1 MDVQS
6 VDARGLEHTPELIL
20 AHSLQFARIE
30 GRLGAL
36 EEEQKEYDKNTKD
49 LASEVR
55 RLADAILT
63 IEAERRTAL
72 SFRRWVVP
80 IMVSVVVGVL
90 STAVTLWA
98 ALAAMA
104 AKGG

>member
-1 MDVQS
+1 MEVQNIETHGHQDL
-6 VDARGLEHTPELIL
+6 VLEH
-20 AHSLQFARIE
+20 SLKFARIE

-36 EEEQKEYDKNTKD
+36 EGEQKEYDKNTKD

-63 IEAERRTAL
+63 IEAERRAER
-72 SFRRWVVP
+72 SFRRWVIP

-98 ALAAMA
+98 AFLAAP
-104 AKGG
+104 KGG

>member
-36 EEEQKEYDKNTKD
+36 EEEQKEHDKNTEM
-49 LASEVR
+49 LAHEVR

-63 IEAERRTAL
+63 IEAERRAER
-72 SFRRWVVP
+72 SFRRWAIP
-80 IMVSVVVGVL
+80 LLVSVVVGVL
-90 STAVTLWA
+90 STGVTLWA
-98 ALAAMA
+98 AFLAAP
-104 AKGG
+104 KGG